1 MPKKSKKLASRQAEL
16 SGRGKRV
23 RRHGPSGFPGNQT
36 PVAPPVPRPTTNK
49 AILQEEVSTHP
60 IDEQVQTTQVDSRR
74 ARAPQTRSRS
84 MAPRSPALYFKQEA
98 RRIGIVTGII
108 LLAMIALTILL

>member
-1 MPKKSKKLASRQAEL
+1 MPNKSKKLASRQAEL

-36 PVAPPVPRPTTNK
+36 PVAPPVSRSTTNK
-49 AILQEEVSTHP
+49 ALLPEEVSTHAV
-60 IDEQVQTTQVDSRR
+60 DEQVQTTQVDSHRPST
-74 ARAPQTRSRS
+74 AQTRRRS
-84 MAPRSPALYFKQEA
+84 IAPRSPALYFKQET

-108 LLAMIALTILL
+108 VLALVALTILL